1 MSAEF
6 DEFLSKISRLRD
18 QSANG
23 ARLSDAERKALDVLK
38 TTATI
43 DVAALTDLVER
54 HPHAVPFLVSC
65 VGLSLEQ
72 LRGELKRL
80 LGVGGWVNIARRE
93 PKRLIQT
100 LDQEFGLVEAV
111 RKQHQY
117 SWTFVDVLVERRIW
131 SQHRATT
138 SQSTGRR
145 LEDLV
150 EEILQSFDVPYVMRT
165 RFQGRGN
172 VDAPCDFAIP
182 AGGRNAQIVGAIKGF
197 DSTGS
202 KLTDAVTEIT
212 KVAEVR
218 LPNQYVYAVVDG
230 IGWLRRQ
237 ADLKRI
243 FELYEQRQID
253 GLYTK
258 RLLDLFMAD
267 LSDALRRLDLL
278 K

>member
-6 DEFLSKISRLRD
+6 DEFLSKFSRLRD
-18 QSANG
+18 QPANS
-23 ARLSDAERKALDVLK
+23 ARLSDAERKALDILK
-38 TTATI
+38 ATATI
-43 DVAALTDLVER
+43 DAAALTDLIER
-54 HPHAVPFLVSC
+54 HPHAMPFLVSC
-65 VGLSLEQ
+65 VGLSQEQ
-72 LRGELKRL
+72 LKGELKRL
-80 LGVGGWVNIARRE
+80 LGVGGWVKIARRE

-100 LDQEFGLVEAV
+100 LDLEFGLVEAV
-111 RKQHQY
+111 SRQHQH
-117 SWTFVDVLVERRIW
+117 SWSFVDVLVERRVW
-131 SQHRATT
+131 SQHRATA
-138 SQSTGRR
+138 SQNTGRQ

-150 EEILQSFDVPYVMRT
+150 EEIIKSFDVPYKMRT
-165 RFQGRGN
+165 RFDGRGN
-172 VDAPCDFAIP
+172 EDAPCDFAIP

-202 KLTDAVTEIT
+202 KLTDAVTEVT

-218 LPNQYVYAVVDG
+218 LPGQYVYAVVDG

-243 FELYEQRQID
+243 FELYEQRRID

-258 RLLDLFMAD
+258 RLLDSFKAD
-267 LSDALRRLDLL
+267 LSDALRRLNLL